1 MFHFPVGGGM
11 NMTSTLRSHS
21 RPPTAIAQSI
31 TIAVLGPEMPHSILR
46 HIATSTV
53 WAPSSKPAL
62 SHHCTPFDTTRAS
75 ARDRRSSP
83 PQSLHAINTTSSQST
98 EDGVGYE
105 DPLDQFLSGD
115 AGGPL
120 VLISKVNLSAAFMYW
135 PHCPNTPIP
144 LYRVGSSSRFKILR

>member
-53 WAPSSKPAL
+53 WAPSSRPAL
-62 SHHCTPFDTTRAS
+62 AHHCTPFDTTRAS

-83 PQSLHAINTTSSQST
+83 PHSLHAINTASSLST

-115 AGGPL
+115 AGGPWFSFQRSTCRPRSCIGPI
-120 VLISKVNLSAAFMYW
+120 VPIRQFLSIVW
-135 PHCPNTPIP
+135 VVP
-144 LYRVGSSSRFKILR
+144 LASRS